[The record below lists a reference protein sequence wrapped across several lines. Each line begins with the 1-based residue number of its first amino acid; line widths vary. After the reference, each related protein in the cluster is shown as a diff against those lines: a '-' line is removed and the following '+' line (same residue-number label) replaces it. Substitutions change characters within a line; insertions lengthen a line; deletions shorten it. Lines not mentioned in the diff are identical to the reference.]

1 MNKQEWDNSLLEH
14 FAPKKGGFSLDLLM
28 EMVEEVMDSGVTLL
42 SEEKKQG
49 KRFSQKVDIDILSP
63 SEAWGDPSSQSRQH
77 INKVFRSIT
86 GGRDISKRIE
96 SINSFLDPDKA
107 IRKRAV
113 GGMINMMMVVE
124 SLQATL
130 NDYNES
136 AAGFVFE
143 GFMAALTGGHQ
154 VAGKVAGTL
163 PIEDFMAFSEY
174 GGASVPVS
182 LKLLGAGGAVKGSFT
197 NIVDFLLVRGSD
209 KIKYLLAY
217 KLTKSNNVEKLTI
230 HEFDITLTNFIE
242 FIANTS
248 GGDTLLATK
257 VGEKISYDQLR
268 EGFNE
273 FAQSGQDALFKGD
286 GTGLAELVVRLG
298 GYQPA
303 GLLHNYVATKARG
316 EEPLPGEPGGRELT
330 PQELAAKEE
339 EARIKADAAAE
350 KRYAR
355 ASTIQTKT
363 NYGDLTDP
371 ERRAAKQ
378 AADDEAKAKKDARDK
393 KKAAKA
399 ANQPTLQEA
408 LARGSVTPA
417 QAFHYIEKEAMLK
430 DSMLNEGQGSDK
442 SQWNATW
449 KQLENLRDTISLQ
462 TLGELDLSQSKIDA
476 IANIYTEKIN
486 DKIGTL
492 LTAVKDMAEHVSEY
506 YTEKKRTKAAAAGVE
521 AQKDTEVIKQ
531 ELADDPLGREEK

>member
-1 MNKQEWDNSLLEH
+1 MNKNEWDNSLMEH
-14 FAPKKGGFSLDLLM
+14 FAPKKGGLNLDLLM
-28 EMVEEVMDSGVTLL
+28 EMVAEVMDSGVTLL
-42 SEEKKQG
+42 SEKKKQT
-49 KRFSQKVDIDILSP
+49 KRFSQMIDIGVLTP

-77 INKVFRSIT
+77 INKIFRSIT
-86 GGRDISKRIE
+86 GGKDISKRIE

-107 IRKRAV
+107 ILKRAP
-113 GGMINMMMVVE
+113 GRMINMMMIVE
-124 SLQATL
+124 ALQATL

-143 GFMAALTGGHQ
+143 GFMAALTGGNQ

-182 LKLLGAGGAVKGSFT
+182 LKLLGAKGNVKGSFT
-197 NIVDFLLVRGSD
+197 NIVDFLLMRGSE
-209 KIKYLLAY
+209 KIKYLIAY
-217 KLTKSNNVEKLTI
+217 KLTIGGNVEKIAI
-230 HEFDITLTNFIE
+230 HDFDITLTNFID

-248 GGDTLLATK
+248 GGPKLLSTK
-257 VGEKISYDQLR
+257 GGNEISYDQLR
-268 EGFNE
+268 AGFNE
-273 FAQSGQDALFKGD
+273 FAQSGQDSLFKGD

-316 EEPLPGEPGGRELT
+316 EEPLAGEPGGRELT

-339 EARIKADAAAE
+339 EDLAADKAKREKAYAGGSVIDTSKDLGKLHTDPEARASLAAVNKAKAARSAAAAE
-350 KRYAR
+350 K
-355 ASTIQTKT
+355 
-363 NYGDLTDP
+363 
-371 ERRAAKQ
+371 
-378 AADDEAKAKKDARDK
+378 
-393 KKAAKA
+393 KA

-417 QAFHYIEKEAMLK
+417 QAFHYIEKETMLK
-430 DSMLNEGQGSDK
+430 DSLLNEGKGDDK
-442 SQWNATW
+442 SQWNASW
-449 KQLENLRDTISLQ
+449 AQLQKLASTINLQ
-462 TLGELDLSQSKIDA
+462 TLGEIDLSQKKIDT

-506 YTEKKRTKAAAAGVE
+506 YSENKRAKAAAAGVE

-531 ELADDPLGREEK
+531 ELEDDPLGREEK

>member
-14 FAPKKGGFSLDLLM
+14 FALKKGGFSLDLLM
-28 EMVEEVMDSGVTLL
+28 EMVAEVMDNGVTLL
-42 SEEKKQG
+42 SEGKKQT
-49 KRFSQKVDIDILSP
+49 KRFSQVIDIGVLTP
-63 SEAWGDPSSQSRQH
+63 SEAWGDPDSQSRQH
-77 INKVFRSIT
+77 INKIFRSIT
-86 GGRDISKRIE
+86 GGKDISKRIE

-107 IRKRAV
+107 IYKRAV
-113 GGMINMMMVVE
+113 GRMINMMMIVE
-124 SLQATL
+124 ALQATL

-197 NIVDFLLVRGSD
+197 NIVDFLLMRGSE
-209 KIKYLLAY
+209 KIKYLIAY
-217 KLTKSNNVEKLTI
+217 KLTIGDNVEKIAI
-230 HEFDITLTNFIE
+230 HDFDITLTNFIE

-248 GGDTLLATK
+248 GGSKLLATRG
-257 VGEKISYDQLR
+257 GEEISYDQLR
-268 EGFNE
+268 DGFNE
-273 FAQSGQDALFKGD
+273 FAQAGQDALFKGD

-303 GLLHNYVATKARG
+303 GLLHKWVATKTTG

-339 EARIKADAAAE
+339 EDLAADTAKREKA
-350 KRYAR
+350 YQR
-355 ASTIQTKT
+355 AKAVKT
-363 NYGDLTDP
+363 GKDLGQLEDP
-371 ERRAAKQ
+371 EVRAARGLAENAPKKQ
-378 AADDEAKAKKDARDK
+378 
-393 KKAAKA
+393 
-399 ANQPTLQEA
+399 TLQEA
-408 LARGSVTPA
+408 LARGSVTPI
-417 QAFHYIEKEAMLK
+417 QAFHYIEKETMLK
-430 DSMLNEGQGSDK
+430 DLTLNEDAGSDK
-442 SQWNATW
+442 SQWSATW
-449 KQLENLRDTISLQ
+449 PQLEKLASTVNLQ
-462 TLGELDLSQSKIDA
+462 TLGEIDLSQKKIDT

-506 YTEKKRTKAAAAGVE
+506 YTEKKRSKAAAAGVE

-531 ELADDPLGREEK
+531 ELEDDPLGREEK